1 MADSNFAQASYNNC
15 TSKEFFSFR
24 YTLVATNRNK
34 VGLFGG
40 VLSGIWWYKYT
51 SPFYN
56 DWVLV
61 KH

>member
-1 MADSNFAQASYNNC
+1 MAKVTKQNQNPLKKQCVADSNFAQASYNNC

-40 VLSGIWWYKYT
+40 VLSGIW
-51 SPFYN
+51 
-56 DWVLV
+56 
-61 KH
+61 